1 MASADRP
8 RTEYFCLDELHVCK
22 KWLSK
27 HGKGRKF
34 WVSEEEV
41 FFFSSLD
48 FQRPF
53 KRPGPGGGVFSNIP
67 RQDALLPEIQPD
79 CLEELD
85 SECLEDPLVI
95 LNCAD

>member
-1 MASADRP
+1 MSAKNGFPNVGRVENSGFP
-8 RTEYFCLDELHVCK
+8 R
-22 KWLSK
+22 
-27 HGKGRKF
+27 RKF
-34 WVSEEEV
+34 

-48 FQRPF
+48 FQRSF

-85 SECLEDPLVI
+85 SECLEDPLVM
-95 LNCAD
+95 LKCAD

>member
-22 KWLSK
+22 KMAFQTWEGSK
-27 HGKGRKF
+27 ILG
-34 WVSEEEV
+34 S

-95 LNCAD
+95 LKCAD

>member
-1 MASADRP
+1 MAFQ
-8 RTEYFCLDELHVCK
+8 TWEG
-22 KWLSK
+22 SK
-27 HGKGRKF
+27 ILG
-34 WVSEEEV
+34 S

-95 LNCAD
+95 LKCAD